1 MALYARMGLIYQG
14 NQSKKMRT
22 GACHARSVNWTAFS
36 WQREREA
43 IIMELLLRKKDG
55 ERKKS

>member
-1 MALYARMGLIYQG
+1 MALYARMGLIYRGEPIQ
-14 NQSKKMRT
+14 KMRA

-43 IIMELLLRKKDG
+43 IIMEILLRKKDG